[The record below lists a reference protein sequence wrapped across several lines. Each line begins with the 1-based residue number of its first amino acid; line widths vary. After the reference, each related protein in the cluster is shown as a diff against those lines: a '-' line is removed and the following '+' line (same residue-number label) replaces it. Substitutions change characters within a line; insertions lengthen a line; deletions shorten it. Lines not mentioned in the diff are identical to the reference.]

1 MKIINDKKIILYI
14 ACLLVIF
21 SCESNNNEED
31 NTNTNNEDINLLS
44 KSNLLKENTNIESN
58 IFWISGKGTVKQE
71 QEIIEINIS
80 IEHRDKDIINAS
92 KIVNENINKVVD
104 IAKSLGISEK
114 DISTKK
120 FNVSPV
126 ERWINKKDE
135 YGEWSESEIIAYEV
149 SNSISLTSNEINI
162 ITELINQ
169 STIQTGNTLRI
180 SDINFLPKNEKE
192 NKIEARERAIEDAQY
207 KASFYEKRL
216 DINLGNIIY
225 FQELSNSLSS
235 QNEKN
240 IPFMRMST
248 ESIPSASIYAGQSD
262 IISELYLGFEILK

>member
-1 MKIINDKKIILYI
+1 MKIFNDKKIILYI
-14 ACLLVIF
+14 VSLLIIF
-21 SCESNNNEED
+21 SCESINNEE
-31 NTNTNNEDINLLS
+31 TKTSLNNEDINLLS
-44 KSNLLKENTNIESN
+44 KSNLLNENTNIESN

-114 DISTKK
+114 DIFTKK
-120 FNVSPV
+120 FNISPV
-126 ERWINKKDE
+126 ERWIKKKDD

-149 SNSISLTSNEINI
+149 SNSISLTSNEITI

-169 STIQTGNTLRI
+169 STIQTGNTIRI
-180 SDINFLPKNEKE
+180 SDINFLPKDKEE

-216 DINLGNIIY
+216 GINLGNIIY
-225 FQELSNSLSS
+225 FEELSDSSLS
-235 QNEKN
+235 QNKN
-240 IPFMRMST
+240 IPLMRMST
-248 ESIPSASIYAGQSD
+248 ESMPSASIYSGQSD

>member
-1 MKIINDKKIILYI
+1 MKIFNDKKIILYI
-14 ACLLVIF
+14 VCLLIIF
-21 SCESNNNEED
+21 SCESNNNEE
-31 NTNTNNEDINLLS
+31 TKTSVNNEDINLLS
-44 KSNLLKENTNIESN
+44 KSNLLNENTNIESN
-58 IFWISGKGTVKQE
+58 IFWISGKGTVKQD

-104 IAKSLGISEK
+104 IAKSLGIGEK
-114 DISTKK
+114 DIFTKK
-120 FNVSPV
+120 FNISPV
-126 ERWINKKDE
+126 ERWIKKKDE

-149 SNSISLTSNEINI
+149 SNSISLTSNEITI

-180 SDINFLPKNEKE
+180 SDINFLPKDKEE
-192 NKIEARERAIEDAQY
+192 NKIEARERAIKDAQY

-216 DINLGNIIY
+216 GINLGNIIY
-225 FQELSNSLSS
+225 FEELSDSSLS
-235 QNEKN
+235 QNKN
-240 IPFMRMST
+240 IPLMRMST
-248 ESIPSASIYAGQSD
+248 ESMPSASIYSGQSD